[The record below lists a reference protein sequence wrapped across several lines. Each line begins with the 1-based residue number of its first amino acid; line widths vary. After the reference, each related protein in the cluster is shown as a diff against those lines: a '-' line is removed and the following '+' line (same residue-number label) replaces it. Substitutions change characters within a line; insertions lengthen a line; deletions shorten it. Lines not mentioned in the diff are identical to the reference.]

1 MKIQKGKMLIQDMK
15 LKKGEIFQVGTGKG
29 SFLATYG
36 GIVRRNGK
44 IYDKIVPV
52 KD

>member
-1 MKIQKGKMLIQDMK
+1 MKVMEWTQLIQQMD
-15 LKKGEIFQVGTGKG
+15 LKKGEIFQLKSGAKMRYEGPVN
-29 SFLATYG
+29 
-36 GIVRRNGK
+36 RNGK